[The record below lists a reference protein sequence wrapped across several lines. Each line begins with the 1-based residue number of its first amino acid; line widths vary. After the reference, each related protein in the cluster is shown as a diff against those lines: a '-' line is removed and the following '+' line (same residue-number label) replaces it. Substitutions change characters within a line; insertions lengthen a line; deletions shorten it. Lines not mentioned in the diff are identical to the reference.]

1 MFYYASKILWFFAT
15 PSNLLILIILLGS
28 LLAFT
33 RRFRRVGATLA
44 TIAALTA
51 LVAGLSPISSFLL
64 LPLENRFPAFQDD
77 GKPVTGIILL
87 GGSVEAAKSVSRG
100 ALIAN
105 EAAERLL
112 ATIALAHRYPQA
124 RILISSG
131 SGTLL
136 RNEPAEAPIIAAYFN
151 TIGID
156 AGRIAIEDQSR
167 TTFEN
172 AVLSR
177 LLADPKPGERWL
189 LVTSAWHMPRSV
201 GVFRKAGF
209 PVVAY
214 PVDYRTGGT
223 LWDQDV
229 FASASEGLRRI
240 DVGMKEWVG
249 LAAYYFAG
257 QTDAILP
264 RP

>member
-15 PSNLLILIILLGS
+15 PSNLLILLIVLGS

-33 RRFRRVGATLA
+33 RRFRRLGAGLALVVGLFTLA
-44 TIAALTA
+44 
-51 LVAGLSPISSFLL
+51 VGLSPLSSYLL
-64 LPLENRFPAFQDD
+64 LPLEDRFPAFKDD
-77 GKPVTGIILL
+77 GRPVAGIILL
-87 GGSVEAAKSVSRG
+87 GGSVEAAKSASRST
-100 ALIAN
+100 LIAN
-105 EAAERLL
+105 EAAERVLG
-112 ATIALAHRYPQA
+112 TIALAHLYPEA

-131 SGTLL
+131 SGSLFQ
-136 RNEPAEAPIIAAYFN
+136 NAPAEAPIIAEYFK

-156 AGRIAIEDQSR
+156 PKRIAVEDRSR

-177 LLADPKPGERWL
+177 ALADPKPGERWL

-223 LWDQDV
+223 LWEQDV
-229 FASASEGLRRI
+229 FAFASEGLRRL
-240 DVGMKEWVG
+240 DVGTKEWVG
-249 LAAYYFAG
+249 LIAYYVAG
-257 QTDAILP
+257 QTSALMP
-264 RP
+264 AP